1 MPEQKNSGDQA
12 AALRSLAGR
21 RPDKNQ
27 PRVVTI
33 ASGKGGVGKSVLAS
47 NLALAAAARGTNVL
61 LIDADANLGS
71 LDTLLG
77 LSPDGRLQDLAA
89 GRLPFD
95 EVLAPVADSLWLIA
109 GTNGM
114 TGRLPSG
121 ANAVESAL
129 GAAAAHSPSFDLVI
143 VDAGA
148 GIGRDVI
155 DACRIAGETWVVAT
169 PEPTSIM
176 DAYALIKIASG
187 GAAGRDF
194 RLVLNRVSSAADADE
209 AALKLRMAVTN
220 FLGFDVTYEGAV
232 PDDRSVAD
240 AVRRQQPVLTL
251 HPNSTVSRSIR
262 ELAGMLAREGS
273 MEHKQEARA
282 S

>member
-1 MPEQKNSGDQA
+1 MPDSIHRGDQA

-21 RPDKNQ
+21 SQEATR

-47 NLALAAAARGTNVL
+47 NLALAAAEKGTNVL

-77 LSPDGRLQDLAA
+77 LSPEGRLQDLVA
-89 GRLPFD
+89 GRRSFED
-95 EVLAPVADSLWLIA
+95 VLTPVAETLWLVA
-109 GTNGM
+109 GVNGM
-114 TGRLPSG
+114 TGRVASG

-129 GAAAAHSPSFDLVI
+129 REASAHSPAFDLVL

-187 GAAGRDF
+187 GAPGRDF
-194 RLVLNRVSSAADADE
+194 RIVINRVNSPSDADE

-240 AVRRQQPVLTL
+240 AVRAQQPVLSL
-251 HPNSTVSRSIR
+251 HPSSAVSRSIR
-262 ELAGMLAREGS
+262 ELAGMLAGKGS
-273 MEHKQEARA
+273 TEQKQEAFA